1 MNPLKTLFSALTG
14 GAAQV
19 AASASAPVPAE
30 VLAPISA
37 AMPCGESLEY
47 DTEYAVLQARLE
59 PKADVQYG
67 KFQSKPEAP
76 DWVEIERD
84 ARRLFLRSKDISIL
98 VWFTRARCRM
108 AGATGLLEG
117 LSALQAVLQAYPE
130 QVHPQLVLDG
140 VPDPAVRANA
150 LAALCDPEG
159 LLGDLRDVVVS
170 GSTAFRLT
178 VRDIERAFAFPR
190 PPYAPEP
197 EGVKR
202 QLADLHAKGDS
213 ALLALLACGQCVQ
226 AISHWSQQH
235 LQDDAPTLTPM
246 LSLLAS
252 LASFADVPQRT
263 PKMQADALEQGA
275 PQPLRA
281 VQGLRDNADAGRYA
295 DQHLMLSDDSLGQR
309 ARSLDALHAP
319 LQHHPSVAE
328 EREQIRALL
337 RQVRLWIE
345 HHEPS
350 SPVTILIKQADRMW
364 GKRFSE
370 VAGMIPPD
378 LMAAWD
384 RDD

>member
-1 MNPLKTLFSALTG
+1 MNPIKHLLSAFAG
-14 GAAQV
+14 GAPDKPSG
-19 AASASAPVPAE
+19 AAPAVE
-30 VLAPISA
+30 LLGRISA
-37 AMPCGESLEY
+37 ELPCGESLEY
-47 DTEYAVLQARLE
+47 DAEYAVLQARLA

-67 KFQSKPEAP
+67 KFQSTPQAP

-84 ARRLFLRSKDISIL
+84 ARRLLLRSKDISIL
-98 VWFTRARCRM
+98 VWFTRARCHM

-117 LSALQAVLQAYPE
+117 LSTLQAMLQSYPE

-140 VPDPAVRANA
+140 AKDPAVRANA

-159 LLGDLRDVVVS
+159 LLGDLREVVVS
-170 GSTAFRLT
+170 GNTAFRLT
-178 VRDIERAFAFPR
+178 VRDVERAFAIPR

-202 QLADLHAKGDS
+202 QLSDLYAKSDG
-213 ALLALLACGQCVQ
+213 ALLALLACADCAQ
-226 AISHWSQQH
+226 AIDQWSRES
-235 LQDDAPTLTPM
+235 LEDDVPNLVPLLKLLTT
-246 LSLLAS
+246 
-252 LASFADVPQRT
+252 LASFADVSQPST
-263 PKMQADALEQGA
+263 KLQADAVE
-275 PQPLRA
+275 PSES
-281 VQGLRDNADAGRYA
+281 
-295 DQHLMLSDDSLGQR
+295 HSLGTVADR
-309 ARSLDALHAP
+309 RSATSKVDLAENSYAAGQLGFAAP
-319 LQHHPSVAE
+319 LVSQHHANVAQ

-370 VAGMIPPD
+370 VAHMIPPD
-378 LMAAWD
+378 LMQAWD